1 MIWIVSMMLLITVFL
16 IVVVLVTDES
26 NGKWKG

>member
-16 IVVVLVTDES
+16 IVIVLVTDES

>member
-1 MIWIVSMMLLITVFL
+1 MIWVVSMMLLITVFL